1 MKKETI
7 LKIFSAIF
15 IFLAGFVFAET
26 ITVDDDG
33 PADYTTIQAAVN
45 ASVDTDVIIIQPGM
59 YTGTGNRDIDFL
71 GKAITV
77 RSTDPQD
84 PNIVSD
90 TVIDSQGTSSDWH
103 RAFRFHTN
111 EDANS
116 VVGGLV
122 LTGGYTDYGGAINC
136 EVNCSPTI
144 RNCIIR
150 GNTVTQEGGGIDCTT
165 SKAVII
171 NCLIEDNISG
181 YYAGGINCCESSDLT
196 IIGCTIRNNS
206 AENDGGGIQFCVS
219 SGQVIN
225 CSISNNVGL
234 EGGGIWVRGAV
245 HISNCTIVNNTA
257 TRSGGYGG
265 ALALDYDSAT
275 VTNCILWDNIPNEVY
290 TWSHTPSVSYSDVK
304 GGWSGAGGNN
314 IDSDPNFVDPIA
326 GDYRLAS
333 GSRCID
339 VGDNGAVTE
348 PNDVDGLIRVADGNC
363 DGTATVDM
371 GAYEESTWLYM
382 GDFAGGCDVD
392 LADYAVMAQSW
403 QQANPEIDIAPYLTP
418 DGIIDMSEMLTLCE
432 HWLESGSS

>member
-1 MKKETI
+1 MKTQINLKSWMALFI
-7 LKIFSAIF
+7 LPIGLVVAD
-15 IFLAGFVFAET
+15 V

-45 ASVDTDVIIIQPGM
+45 AAVDTDVIIIQPGM

-84 PNIVSD
+84 RNIVSD

-111 EDANS
+111 EGPDS
-116 VVGGLV
+116 IIDGLT

-150 GNTVTQEGGGIDCTT
+150 SNTATQEGGGIDCTT
-165 SKAVII
+165 SEAVVI
-171 NCLIEDNISG
+171 NCLIEDNVSG
-181 YYAGGINCCESSDLT
+181 YYAGGINCCVSSDLT
-196 IIGCTIRNNS
+196 IIGCIIRNNS

-225 CSISNNVGL
+225 CSITNNVGY
-234 EGGGIWVRGAV
+234 EGGGIWVRGPV

-257 TRSGGYGG
+257 TRSDPRGG
-265 ALALDYDSAT
+265 ALALDHDDAT
-275 VTNCILWDNIPNEVY
+275 VTNCILWDNFPNEVY
-290 TWSHTPSVSYSDVK
+290 TWEHTPSVSYTDIK

-314 IDSDPNFVDPIA
+314 IDIDPNFVDPIA

-333 GSRCID
+333 GSPCID

-348 PNDVDGLIRVADGNC
+348 PNDVDGLIRIADGDC
-363 DGTATVDM
+363 DGAATVDM
-371 GAYEESTWLYM
+371 GAYEESAWLYM

-392 LADYAVMAQSW
+392 LADFAVMAQSW
-403 QQANPEIDIAPYLTP
+403 QLNNPAIDIAPYLDP
-418 DGIIDMSEMLTLCE
+418 DGIIDLGEMLILCDN
-432 HWLESGSS
+432 WLAGK

>member
-1 MKKETI
+1 MKTQINLKSWMALFI
-7 LKIFSAIF
+7 LPIGLVVAD
-15 IFLAGFVFAET
+15 V

-45 ASVDTDVIIIQPGM
+45 AAVDTDVIIIQPGM

-111 EDANS
+111 EGPDS
-116 VVGGLV
+116 IIDGLT
-122 LTGGYTDYGGAINC
+122 LIGGYTEYGGAINC
-136 EVNCSPTI
+136 EMGTGPTI

-150 GNTVTQEGGGIDCTT
+150 GNTAIWEGGGIDCTT
-165 SKAVII
+165 SEAVIV
-171 NCLIEDNISG
+171 NCLIEDNVSG

-196 IIGCTIRNNS
+196 IIGCTIRNNT
-206 AENDGGGIQFCVS
+206 AANDGGGIQFCVS

-225 CSISNNVGL
+225 CSITNNVGY
-234 EGGGIWVRGAV
+234 EGGGIWVRGPV

-257 TRSGGYGG
+257 TRSDPRGG
-265 ALALDYDSAT
+265 ALALDHDDAT
-275 VTNCILWDNIPNEVY
+275 VTNCILWDNFPNEVY
-290 TWSHTPSVSYSDVK
+290 TWEHTPSVSYTDIK

-314 IDSDPNFVDPIA
+314 IDIDPNFVDPIA

-333 GSRCID
+333 GSPCID

-348 PNDVDGLIRVADGNC
+348 PNDIEGLPRIVDGDC

-371 GAYEESTWLYM
+371 GAHEFDWLYV
-382 GDFAGGCDVD
+382 GDFEGGCDVD
-392 LADYAVMAQSW
+392 LADFAVMAQSW
-403 QQANPEIDIAPYLTP
+403 QLNNPAIDIAPYLDP
-418 DGIIDMSEMLTLCE
+418 DGIIDLGE
-432 HWLESGSS
+432 

>member
-1 MKKETI
+1 MKTQINLKSWMALFI
-7 LKIFSAIF
+7 LPIGLVVAD
-15 IFLAGFVFAET
+15 V

-33 PADYTTIQAAVN
+33 PAHYTTIQAAVN
-45 ASVDTDVIIIQPGM
+45 AAVDTDVIIIQPGM

-111 EDANS
+111 EGPDS
-116 VVGGLV
+116 IIDGLT

-150 GNTVTQEGGGIDCTT
+150 SNTATQEGGGIDCTT
-165 SKAVII
+165 SEAVIV
-171 NCLIEDNISG
+171 NCLIEDNVSG
-181 YYAGGINCCESSDLT
+181 YYAGGINCCVSSDLT
-196 IIGCTIRNNS
+196 IIGCIIRNNS

-225 CSISNNVGL
+225 CSITNNVGY
-234 EGGGIWVRGAV
+234 EGGGIWVRGPV

-257 TRSGGYGG
+257 TRSDPRGG
-265 ALALDYDSAT
+265 ALALDHDDAT
-275 VTNCILWDNIPNEVY
+275 VTNCILWDNFPNEVY
-290 TWSHTPSVSYSDVK
+290 TWEHTPSVSYTDIK

-314 IDSDPNFVDPIA
+314 IDIDPNFVDPIA

-333 GSRCID
+333 GSPCID

-348 PNDVDGLIRVADGNC
+348 PNDIEGLPRIVDGDC

-371 GAYEESTWLYM
+371 GAHEFDWLYV
-382 GDFAGGCDVD
+382 GDFEGGCDVD
-392 LADYAVMAQSW
+392 LADFAVMAQSW
-403 QQANPEIDIAPYLTP
+403 QLNNPAIDIAPYLDP
-418 DGIIDMSEMLTLCE
+418 DGIIDLGEMLILCDN
-432 HWLESGSS
+432 WLAGK